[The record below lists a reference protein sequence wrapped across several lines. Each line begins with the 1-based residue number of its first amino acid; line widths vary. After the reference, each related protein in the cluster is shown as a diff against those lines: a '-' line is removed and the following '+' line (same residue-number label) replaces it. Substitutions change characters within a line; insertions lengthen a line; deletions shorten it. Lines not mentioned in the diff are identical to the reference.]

1 MCLRVVGILGS
12 SVLLVDPRHD
22 ALRELPVFVRDLLAF
37 IVAGADL
44 FEALAIRLADRL
56 GKEQY
61 GKEDRKQQIPH
72 KKK

>member
-1 MCLRVVGILGS
+1 
-12 SVLLVDPRHD
+12 
-22 ALRELPVFVRDLLAF
+22 LRELPVFVRDLLAF